1 MLNEMI
7 KKQDLLLTDTAALA
21 AECREI
27 AALDPSQRERI
38 VALQKRQKL
47 LGSNLKP
54 VVSRLEGMRQEIINN
69 RLEEE
74 DGVLKARLS
83 SKVIGPLSDL
93 LAGSI
98 PAAAV
103 GLDSARRG
111 EDLQKRNGVFV
122 EVGEAQKTVIA
133 VMREVLV
140 HMVRNEGYQQAVNLL
155 YEIQRAQERMRT
167 MTNKAKEEALREILQ
182 DKKKT
187 DSSDAGR
194 KLDSN
199 ETN

>member
-1 MLNEMI
+1 MI
-7 KKQDLLLTDTAALA
+7 CFYKQGF
-21 AECREI
+21 
-27 AALDPSQRERI
+27 
-38 VALQKRQKL
+38 LQV
-47 LGSNLKP
+47 LGELFFSPYSVTESEKNVFIKNK
-54 VVSRLEGMRQEIINN
+54 I
-69 RLEEE
+69 EEE

-93 LAGSI
+93 LVGSI

-111 EDLQKRNGVFV
+111 EDLQKRNDVFV
-122 EVGEAQKTVIA
+122 EVGESQRAVIS

-167 MTNKAKEEALREILQ
+167 MTSKAKEEALKDVLQ
-182 DKKKT
+182 DKKK
-187 DSSDAGR
+187 SDAPDGGG
-194 KLDSN
+194 KVDSN